1 MVTEIGN
8 NELPEERMELLS
20 PEAVLGGEK
29 QGILEKSVYVYIVIP
44 CQFINERL
52 IIIKTM
58 MEKTRRGLLLYNQT
72 FVL

>member
-8 NELPEERMELLS
+8 NELREERMELLS

-44 CQFINERL
+44 CQFINESL

-58 MEKTRRGLLLYNQT
+58 MGTTRRGLLLHCI
-72 FVL
+72 